1 MMRIFLS
8 LFLAIAYSAASQ
20 AGDILPTPK
29 KIAAHSYAWIGP
41 LPGPSFE
48 NKGYRMNL
56 GFVVGSKGIVV
67 VDTGYTEAMA
77 KEMLNHIRKISN
89 APILAAVNTN
99 SQPHRFF
106 GNRVFKQ
113 AGAKII
119 STAKEKQRM
128 QNSAAQYSSTIERIL
143 KLKQGSIPLP
153 VFPDTVITKPMEIDL
168 GDVSVRIE
176 SHGASHTPDSLVV
189 HVSRD
194 KLVYSGD
201 ILYGERM
208 ATVLPDSNVK
218 QWIASFNKLKNYGK
232 VTFVPG
238 HGQPGPLK
246 DFEFSTLN
254 YMQLLHNHMTRSL
267 EEGLEA
273 QDAINS
279 LNQSAYSKLILFDQV
294 AGRNASWAFL
304 EAEKAAFE

>member
-1 MMRIFLS
+1 MRIMTISLL
-8 LFLAIAYSAASQ
+8 LFLGFSSFIHAK
-20 AGDILPTPK
+20 DILPAPK
-29 KIAAHSYAWIGP
+29 KLAAHSYAWIGP
-41 LPGPSFE
+41 LPGPNFE

-56 GFVVGSKGIVV
+56 GFVVGNKGIVV
-67 VDTGYTEAMA
+67 IDTGYTEAMA

-89 APILAAVNTN
+89 APIIAAVNTN

-106 GNRVFKQ
+106 GNSVFKK

-119 STAKEKQRM
+119 STVKETQRM
-128 QNSAAQYSSTIERIL
+128 QNSASQYRGAIERIL
-143 KLKQGSIPLP
+143 KLKEGSIPQP
-153 VFPDTVITKPMEIDL
+153 VFPDTVIAKPMDIDL
-168 GDVSVRIE
+168 GDVRVRIV
-176 SHGASHTPDSLVV
+176 SHGGSHTPDSLIV
-189 HVSRD
+189 HVSKD

-201 ILYGERM
+201 ILYRERM
-208 ATVLPDSNVK
+208 PTILPDSNVK
-218 QWIASFNKLKNYGK
+218 QWIDSFNKLKNYGK

-246 DFEFSTLN
+246 NFEFSTLN
-254 YMQLLHNHMTRSL
+254 YMQLLHNHMTKSL
-267 EEGLEA
+267 DEGLEA

-279 LNQSAYSKLILFDQV
+279 LNQSAYSKLVLFDQV